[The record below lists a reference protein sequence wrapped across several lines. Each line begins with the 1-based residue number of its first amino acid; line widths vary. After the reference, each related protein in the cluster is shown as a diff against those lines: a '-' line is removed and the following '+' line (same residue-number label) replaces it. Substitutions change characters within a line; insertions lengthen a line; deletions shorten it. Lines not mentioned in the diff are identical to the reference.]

1 MTSVSVNLG
10 SNFASLPKGGYKFK
24 CDYSASEAIGSVII
38 WILLTIVT
46 LGLGAFVM
54 PYYLLK
60 APINKT
66 TLVAPDGTSLGKLH
80 VDVNLSEI
88 IGHMLIWV
96 LLTIIT
102 FGLALFIY
110 YPAVVK
116 RLLNGVQIK

>member
-1 MTSVSVNLG
+1 MTTVSVNLG
-10 SNFASLPKGGYKFK
+10 SNMAGFSRGGYKFK
-24 CDYSASEAIGSVII
+24 CDYSVSEAIGSVII
-38 WILLTIVT
+38 WIILTIIT
-46 LGLGAFVM
+46 LGLGLFVM

-66 TLVAPDGTSLGKLH
+66 TLIGPDGVIIGQLH

-88 IGHMLIWV
+88 IGHMLIWIV
-96 LLTIIT
+96 LTILT